1 MPSPHASP
9 GGGAQKCLGL
19 TLKLLREG
27 QHHQKVTRMASSLV
41 SKRVL
46 RLHCAGLGKG
56 CSQETFL
63 SPSSL
68 GLQATY
74 FFHLLSGFLSF

>member
-46 RLHCAGLGKG
+46 RLRCAGLGKG
-56 CSQETFL
+56 YSQETL
-63 SPSSL
+63 SPSSP

-74 FFHLLSGFLSF
+74 FFYLLSGFLSF